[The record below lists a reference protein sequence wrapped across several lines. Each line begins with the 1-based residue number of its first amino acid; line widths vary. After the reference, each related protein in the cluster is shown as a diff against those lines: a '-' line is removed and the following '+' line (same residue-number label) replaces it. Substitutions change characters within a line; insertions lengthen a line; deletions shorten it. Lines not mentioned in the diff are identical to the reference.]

1 MDDKVRAKMLEAFYL
16 TQTTITDDPIER
28 AIALIHAVRAMC
40 DEQDFVDRR
49 PAPTKQPAF
58 EEARENCEIY
68 DNIVKELKELEDRT
82 QDAIDRRYDLV
93 DQMDDTELID
103 RILKCDLCT
112 LVLVSAN
119 QSWRKL
125 LDRVEDPDDHE
136 NPFDVKVDVAFDCIK
151 AELVRA
157 YSHKELV
164 LLLHRVIDAN
174 A

>member
-1 MDDKVRAKMLEAFYL
+1 MDDKVRAKMMVA
-16 TQTTITDDPIER
+16 QG
-28 AIALIHAVRAMC
+28 IARKLLKKEPTVRFTSLLDAVYDMT
-40 DEQDFVDRR
+40 DEQDLVDRR
-49 PAPTKQPAF
+49 HAPTKQPTI